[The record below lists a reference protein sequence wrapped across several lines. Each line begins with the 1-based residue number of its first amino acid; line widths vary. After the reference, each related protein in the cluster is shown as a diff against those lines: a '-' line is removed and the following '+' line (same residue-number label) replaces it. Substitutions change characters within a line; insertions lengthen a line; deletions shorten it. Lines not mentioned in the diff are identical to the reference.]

1 MTNFLNQN
9 LANLAGVSEKNTYLT
24 HKNISLQ
31 GGADQ
36 YEDEQKQQEEQM
48 EKTNELNLRSK
59 RLLKRNQKK
68 ESHDDNTLIKSN
80 FMPSLQSLVKEKQ
93 DLS

>member
-1 MTNFLNQN
+1 LTNFLNQN
-9 LANLAGVSEKNTYLT
+9 LANLAGMSEKNTYLT

-36 YEDEQKQQEEQM
+36 YEDEQKQQEDRN
-48 EKTNELNLRSK
+48 EKMNELNLRSK

-68 ESHDDNTLIKSN
+68 ESHDDNNLIKSN
-80 FMPSLQSLVKEKQ
+80 FMPSL
-93 DLS
+93 